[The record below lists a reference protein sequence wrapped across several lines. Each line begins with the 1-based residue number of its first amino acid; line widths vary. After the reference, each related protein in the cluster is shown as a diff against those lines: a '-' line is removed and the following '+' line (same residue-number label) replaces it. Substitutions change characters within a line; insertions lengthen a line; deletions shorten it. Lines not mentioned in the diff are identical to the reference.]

1 VEVVNASPAAFW
13 HIHAWKRYGNMQQE
27 SDDAS
32 AFTWKRYGSMQKEGD
47 DAAFTWKKYGSMQN
61 EGDDASAVIWMQVSG
76 MWLA

>member
-1 VEVVNASPAAFW
+1 
-13 HIHAWKRYGNMQQE
+13 MQQE

-32 AFTWKRYGSMQKEGD
+32 AFTWKRYGSMQKEGN

>member
-1 VEVVNASPAAFW
+1 
-13 HIHAWKRYGNMQQE
+13 MQQE
-27 SDDAS
+27 GDDAS
-32 AFTWKRYGSMQKEGD
+32 AFTWKRYGSMHKEGN